1 MPVPLEYDRW
11 MVAHH
16 GVITRADFETLGF
29 TARQTDR
36 TIASQRLIRMGPG
49 VYRSPSV
56 PAGRIQWMV
65 AACLRQPLAAIGFT
79 TAGQEWGY
87 RGMRDTRVHVLLP
100 RGARLTLDGLI
111 IHHSRRIDPV
121 DVAGRRSDGIRLTS
135 PPRTLFDSAAML
147 GRRKTVSAI
156 EQALAER
163 RCTLGTLMATSKR
176 LFQPGRP
183 AAVIFRE
190 ALLSRA
196 EWRGVARSDLELVV
210 IEAIT
215 GRGLPA
221 PIVNMPL
228 VLVNGEDIVVDL
240 AWPRWQVA
248 VEVDHPFWHDG
259 VVESARDKRRDR
271 KLTMSGWQPVRFPEL
286 EIDHALPELID
297 DLAHILMKRGWEG
310 AGR

>member
-1 MPVPLEYDRW
+1 MSVPSEYDQW

-16 GVITRADFETLGF
+16 GVITRAGF
-29 TARQTDR
+29 ASIGLTARQAER
-36 TIASQRLIRMGPG
+36 TIASQRLVRMGPG

-65 AACLRQPLAAIGFT
+65 AACLRQPLAAIAFT

-87 RGMRDTRVHVLLP
+87 RGMRDPQVHVLLP
-100 RGARLTLDGLI
+100 RGARLGLDGLV
-111 IHHSRRIDPV
+111 IHHTRRIDPV
-121 DVAGRRSDGIRLTS
+121 DVAGRRPDGIRLTS
-135 PPRTLFDSAAML
+135 PPRTLFDAAGMIGL
-147 GRRKTVSAI
+147 RRTISAI

-163 RCTLGTLMATSKR
+163 RCTLGTLMATSRR

-183 AAVIFRE
+183 GSVLFRD
-190 ALLSRA
+190 ALVSRA

-210 IEAIT
+210 IEAIVA
-215 GRGLPA
+215 RRLPA

-228 VLVNGEDIVVDL
+228 TLVNGEHIVVDL
-240 AWPRWQVA
+240 AWPRWRVA

-271 KLTMSGWQPVRFPEL
+271 KLIMSGWEPVRFPEL
-286 EIDHALPELID
+286 EIDHALSELVE
-297 DLAHILMKRGWEG
+297 DLAHILAGRGWEP
-310 AGR
+310 ARR